1 MNGESGSRRTCGCH
15 AQAKPSCCRE
25 ACAPARASRK
35 CVVANGIVLSPETSY
50 DRAAEQ
56 TPLVAKLRRGRAEP
70 TWRIRL
76 LVRTRAVAAHVYLV
90 ELVSRSRM
98 PASGHRPSLLPARTR
113 RGPSMLRVRSEVA
126 E

>member
-1 MNGESGSRRTCGCH
+1 MANPDRD
-15 AQAKPSCCRE
+15 
-25 ACAPARASRK
+25 APAAVMHRQSLPAAGKLARLRGRQGS
-35 CVVANGIVLSPETSY
+35 VLSRMGSY
-50 DRAAEQ
+50 YRPRLLM
-56 TPLVAKLRRGRAEP
+56 TGRP
-70 TWRIRL
+70 SKIRL